1 MNYVSSKQKI
11 GWVWQKTLTA
21 EKKIKSAQISY
32 PKITIVTPS
41 YNQGKFLEETI
52 RSVILQGYENLE
64 YFVIDGGSTD
74 NSLEIIHKYQDY
86 LTYWVSEPDKGQAEA
101 INKGFNLATGDI
113 FAFLNSDD
121 VYLPETLAKIGKFFA
136 EHPQID
142 FICGQTEF
150 INQESLPTQGFSELF
165 QVEINDITMT
175 QTCHIA
181 QPSTFFRASAWQKIG
196 NFNQSLHYC
205 FDYDFWLRAY
215 LAGCKFSQ
223 SKEIF
228 SQFRIHDAS
237 KTNTAYLEGKFDRDF
252 ITIYQSAL
260 SSTTLSLPQR
270 KGLRSGLGIASS
282 LLFIHLQSTK
292 SLDVARSNLFKVI
305 KQTPE
310 VILSPSIWRTLLV
323 SLTPNFIRQG
333 WQKMKN
339 FWSRK

>member
-1 MNYVSSKQKI
+1 MNYVSSKQKL
-11 GWVWQKTLTA
+11 GWVWQQKVTPEQKTTNTHLCL
-21 EKKIKSAQISY
+21 

-41 YNQGKFLEETI
+41 YNQGQFLEETI

-64 YFVIDGGSTD
+64 YFVIDGSSTD

-86 LTYWVSEPDKGQAEA
+86 LTYWISEPDKGQAEA

-121 VYLPETLAKIGKFFA
+121 VYLPETLAKVGKFFA

-142 FICGQTEF
+142 FLCGQTEF
-150 INQESLPTQGFSELF
+150 IDQESSPTQGFLELF

-181 QPSTFFRASAWQKIG
+181 QPSTFFRASAWQKNG
-196 NFNQSLHYC
+196 DLNQSLHYC

-215 LAGCKFSQ
+215 LSGCQFSQ
-223 SKEIF
+223 SNQIF
-228 SQFRIHDAS
+228 SQFRIHNAS
-237 KTNTAYLEGKFDRDF
+237 KTNTAYLEGKFDQDF
-252 ITIYQSAL
+252 ITVYQSIL
-260 SSTTLSLPQR
+260 STKELSLYQR
-270 KGLRSGLGIASS
+270 KGLRNGLGIASS
-282 LLFIHLQSTK
+282 LLFIHLESTK
-292 SLDVARSNLFKVI
+292 SLGVARSNLFKVI

-310 VILSPSIWRTLLV
+310 VILSPSIWRTLVV

-333 WQKMKN
+333 WQKIKN
-339 FWSRK
+339 FGDRK

>member
-11 GWVWQKTLTA
+11 GWVWQKKLTTEQTTRNA
-21 EKKIKSAQISY
+21 HISY

-41 YNQGKFLEETI
+41 YNQGQFLEETI

-64 YFVIDGGSTD
+64 YIVIDGGSTD

-86 LTYWVSEPDKGQAEA
+86 LNYWVSEPDKGQAHA

-121 VYLPETLAKIGKFFA
+121 VYLPETLAKVGKFFA
-136 EHPQID
+136 ENSQID
-142 FICGQTEF
+142 FLCGQTEF
-150 INQESLPTQGFSELF
+150 INQESLPTQGFPELF
-165 QVEINDITMT
+165 QIKINDITMT

-181 QPSTFFRASAWQKIG
+181 QPSTFFRAYAWQKIG
-196 NFNQSLHYC
+196 SFNQSLHYC
-205 FDYDFWLRAY
+205 FDYDFWLQAY

-223 SKEIF
+223 SKEVF

-260 SSTTLSLPQR
+260 SSTQLSLSQR
-270 KGLRSGLGIASS
+270 KGLRNGLGIASS
-282 LLFIHLQSTK
+282 LLFIHLESTN
-292 SLDVARSNLFKVI
+292 SLGVARSNLFKVI

-310 VILSPSIWRTLLV
+310 IILSPSIWRTLVV

-333 WQKMKN
+333 WQKIKN
-339 FWSRK
+339 FGR

>member
-1 MNYVSSKQKI
+1 MNCVSSKQKI
-11 GWVWQKTLTA
+11 GWVWRKTITA
-21 EKKIKSAQISY
+21 EQKNTNTHLCL

-41 YNQGKFLEETI
+41 YNQGEFLEETI

-64 YFVIDGGSTD
+64 YIVIDGGSTD
-74 NSLEIIHKYQDY
+74 NSLEIIHKYQDH
-86 LTYWVSEPDKGQAEA
+86 LNYWVSEPDKGQADA

-121 VYLPETLAKIGKFFA
+121 VYLPETLAKVGRFFA
-136 EHPQID
+136 ENSQIY
-142 FICGQTEF
+142 FLCGQTEF
-150 INQESLPTQGFSELF
+150 IDQESLSTQGFPELF

-196 NFNQSLHYC
+196 NFDQSLHYC

-237 KTNTAYLEGKFDRDF
+237 KTNTAYIEGKFDRDF
-252 ITIYQSAL
+252 ITIYQTAL
-260 SSTTLSLPQR
+260 SRKKLSLSQR
-270 KGLRSGLGIASS
+270 QGLRNGLGIASS
-282 LLFIHLQSTK
+282 LFFIHLESTK
-292 SLDVARSNLFKVI
+292 SLGVARSNLFKVI

-310 VILSPSIWRTLLV
+310 VISSTSIWRTLLV
-323 SLTPNFIRQG
+323 SLTPSFIRQG
-333 WQKMKN
+333 WQKIKN
-339 FWSRK
+339 FRSRK